1 MVDLVGQ
8 CLPGKRRDWFRVAVG
23 DLVHRVL
30 QHILFMHTGRYHQI
44 LYQLC
49 DEVSTAYSFI
59 MYTVLYII
67 VFLWPDAHPL
77 KVQYSGGD
85 DELWQWAPTC
95 MSNRKK
101 KLYGEPH
108 PRKVQSLWGKRS
120 HTWRLEKWE
129 VCGLNKLWVCY
140 INLGEVKEIGEEAMN
155 GSGLKLHI
163 PFQMR
168 ELSQAEGFHW
178 WSLVRPSHRC
188 CKGLD
193 TCFLK
198 EVSGNQT
205 TSHN

>member
-1 MVDLVGQ
+1 
-8 CLPGKRRDWFRVAVG
+8 
-23 DLVHRVL
+23 
-30 QHILFMHTGRYHQI
+30 
-44 LYQLC
+44 
-49 DEVSTAYSFI
+49 
-59 MYTVLYII
+59 MYTVYII
-67 VFLWPDAHPL
+67 KFLWPDLAPFQGPIQWWWWRAMAMSTHL
-77 KVQYSGGD
+77 HEQSQKEIDRNCMVKRIHGRYKVFGAKGHIPGG
-85 DELWQWAPTC
+85 
-95 MSNRKK
+95 SK
-101 KLYGEPH
+101 
-108 PRKVQSLWGKRS
+108 S
-120 HTWRLEKWE
+120 EKFVDLTNCE
-129 VCGLNKLWVCY
+129 FV
-140 INLGEVKEIGEEAMN
+140 IFSLGEVKEIGEEAMN